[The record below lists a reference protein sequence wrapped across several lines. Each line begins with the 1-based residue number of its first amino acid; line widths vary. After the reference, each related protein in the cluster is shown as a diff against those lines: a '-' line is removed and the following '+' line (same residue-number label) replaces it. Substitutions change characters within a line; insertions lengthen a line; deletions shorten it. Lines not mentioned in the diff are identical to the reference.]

1 VKGLLSRFF
10 STVSGQT
17 LIALSFNTISIL
29 AGSLIA
35 IFTPLFDVSP
45 WILALFPPVLTIR
58 GCVGGIFSGNL
69 ATMLHLGLVKP
80 QLRDNT
86 ENYYALIKSVLVIT
100 TLDTLVLG
108 VVSFTLNFMSGNI
121 GFELFPVFVGVPTV
135 ACMAAVCFSV
145 PITSVIA
152 IETYRRG
159 LDPDI
164 LVYPILASVNDI
176 VVTVFYVLTVSMIL
190 LGGAYTWAL
199 YALFALVSAAM
210 VVLGLRSMS
219 NLFFRQTLREG
230 AFIVVMSSVFG
241 SVNGVLLSRLG
252 GSIREIPGLIIMY
265 PALTNSLG
273 NIGSIIGSKMTTD
286 MALGYARGFLEELR
300 DAGRRILQV
309 EAPAAVIHVVFAVIS
324 FLIVGPGA
332 EGVSFPRLLSVALCT
347 NLISFGVIS
356 LFAITSA
363 YMAFER
369 GLNPDN
375 VVIPTITSV
384 SDTAATLAVNPAVAL
399 TRLLV
404 L

>member
-1 VKGLLSRFF
+1 
-10 STVSGQT
+10 
-17 LIALSFNTISIL
+17 
-29 AGSLIA
+29 
-35 IFTPLFDVSP
+35 
-45 WILALFPPVLTIR
+45 
-58 GCVGGIFSGNL
+58 
-69 ATMLHLGLVKP
+69 
-80 QLRDNT
+80 
-86 ENYYALIKSVLVIT
+86 
-100 TLDTLVLG
+100 
-108 VVSFTLNFMSGNI
+108 
-121 GFELFPVFVGVPTV
+121 
-135 ACMAAVCFSV
+135 
-145 PITSVIA
+145 
-152 IETYRRG
+152 
-159 LDPDI
+159 
-164 LVYPILASVNDI
+164 
-176 VVTVFYVLTVSMIL
+176 
-190 LGGAYTWAL
+190 
-199 YALFALVSAAM
+199 
-210 VVLGLRSMS
+210 MS

-230 AFIVVMSSVFG
+230 AFIVIMSSVFG

-252 GSIREIPGLIIMY
+252 GSIREIPGLIVMY

-347 NLISFGVIS
+347 NLISFGAIS

-399 TRLLV
+399 VRLLV